1 MKVAVVLYE
10 AVEPVD
16 LAVVGVL
23 SMAKRITD
31 DLEYFTVA
39 ETEGPV
45 VLQNGLTVH
54 ADYSFAN
61 APAVDVVIVTGGPG
75 WTRQT
80 NNEAMLRFL
89 RARAA
94 ENECIAS
101 VCTGAMILAAAGL
114 LDGKPATTKS
124 QVASP
129 EISPLS
135 VLSKRFGVDSSEALV
150 IDAGNIVT
158 GGGVTLGIDTTLYLL
173 ARYLG
178 EDVASETARIMEYK
192 AARQANMDR
201 LPIRILTESDAQRTP
216 ALTQP

>member
-54 ADYSFAN
+54 ADYAFAN

-80 NNEAMLRFL
+80 NNKSMLGFL
-89 RARAA
+89 RSRAA

-124 QVASP
+124 QVAPP

-135 VLSKRFGVDSSEALV
+135 VLSERFGIDSSEALV

-201 LPIRILTESDAQRTP
+201 LPIQILTESDGQCTP